1 MYADRYSRRTK
12 FDPASMGLAL
22 ALNGTIVVGL
32 IAFAAPHF
40 VRIPDR
46 IIDVWNIPLKSP
58 PPPIDPAPPVDER
71 HADPPPTAPVD
82 TSPPIDPTDTSQN
95 PGMPYDPVPPWTGP
109 SDGTGIGT
117 GGGGGEPIKLTPV
130 VIGPELDTRFAGGFQ
145 PEYPAGERR
154 AEHQGRVV
162 VRVLIGVDGR
172 VKLVE
177 KVSAA
182 SDAFFEATERRAL
195 QKWRFKPGTRDGAP
209 IEAWKTIGVSF
220 VLNDE

>member
-1 MYADRYSRRTK
+1 MYADRRHTK

-22 ALNGTIVVGL
+22 ALNGTIVIGL

-40 VRIPDR
+40 VRIPDT
-46 IIDVWNIPLKSP
+46 IMKTWNVPIDPP
-58 PPPIDPAPPVDER
+58 PPPIDPPKPQVKSQT
-71 HADPPPTAPVD
+71 PTPKEIAVIPD
-82 TSPPIDPTDTSQN
+82 TLVRTPPIDHPYVAPPT
-95 PGMPYDPVPPWTGP
+95 PLAPVG
-109 SDGTGIGT
+109 GTL
-117 GGGGGEPIKLTPV
+117 GGGNFVAPV
-130 VIGPELDTRFAGGFQ
+130 KPAPVMLGAELDSRFAGTFQ

-172 VKLVE
+172 VKQVE

-195 QKWRFKPGTRDGAP
+195 QKWRFKPASRDGVP
-209 IEAWKTIGVSF
+209 IETWKNVGVSF

>member
-40 VRIPDR
+40 VRVPDR
-46 IIDVWNIPLKSP
+46 IIDIWNIPLKPP

-71 HADPPPTAPVD
+71 HADPSPTGPVD
-82 TSPPIDPTDTSQN
+82 TSPPIDPTDPSVN
-95 PGMPYDPVPPWTGP
+95 HAPYDADPPWTSP
-109 SDGTGIGT
+109 NEGTGIGT
-117 GGGGGEPIKLTPV
+117 ASGSGEPIKLTPV

-145 PEYPAGERR
+145 PDYPAGERR

-172 VKLVE
+172 VKQVE

-182 SDAFFEATERRAL
+182 SDAFFEATVRRAL
-195 QKWRFKPGTRDGAP
+195 QKWRFKPGTRDGVA

>member
-1 MYADRYSRRTK
+1 MYADRRHTR
-12 FDPASMGLAL
+12 FNPASMGLAL
-22 ALNGTIVVGL
+22 ALNGTIVIGL

-40 VRIPDR
+40 VRIPDK
-46 IIDVWNIPLKSP
+46 IMKTWNVPLDPP
-58 PPPIDPAPPVDER
+58 PPPIDPPKPQVKSQAPTPKEIAVI
-71 HADPPPTAPVD
+71 PQTLVPT
-82 TSPPIDPTDTSQN
+82 PPIDHPYVAPPT
-95 PGMPYDPVPPWTGP
+95 PPAPVGGTL
-109 SDGTGIGT
+109 DGGNFV
-117 GGGGGEPIKLTPV
+117 TPAKPAP
-130 VIGPELDTRFAGGFQ
+130 VILGAELDSRFAGTFQ

-172 VKLVE
+172 VKQVE

-195 QKWRFKPGTRDGAP
+195 QKWRFKPGTRDGVP
-209 IEAWKTIGVSF
+209 IETWKNVGVSF